1 MPKYKVKLNAVVTAT
16 VHVECSDE
24 TEAKSIAENAWRP
37 RCDTSGNAGMDPTI
51 DAIYRYEVPRFSPTT
66 WAFEVEQ
73 VQ

>member
-1 MPKYKVKLNAVVTAT
+1 MKYKVQLQAVVTAT

-37 RCDTSGNAGMDPTI
+37 TINGAGIDPTI
-51 DAIYRYEVPRFSPTT
+51 HAIYGYEVLRFTPTT